1 MPILA
6 EQVLHKA
13 QSEFKKTE
21 TAKHP
26 DLKTT
31 RLKTDSNG
39 NLKSPFK
46 KLIDDL
52 QLAKYPHPPFTCQ
65 QQTIEVDGKTIPVT
79 YIKADGQINLSSEQ
93 LHQVSVNSLLLRKV
107 ALAATLEA
115 YATQHVTGK
124 NQLKT
129 IRAQIEQLVNES
141 IQEAIKQAENPKQKV
156 NTYDETNEFINK
168 LGTILNNNTQIKNH
182 NEAVRIIKGY
192 ERYVLSEMNAG
203 RVIINESTVTTSKG
217 KKNLIQ
223 MDIPLDAKLTEAQKK
238 EYLRVLDSKKPEW
251 FQKLKPEEQRW
262 YQERV
267 KRATKSTNGW
277 TTFAQEI
284 YGTSAMQQAL
294 ELKNARK
301 NYFFIDG
308 TLQSESTK
316 NATLNPIEVPKKER
330 QQLTIQNAEQLI
342 ENQIQGAEERFR
354 AHWGLSPDAKL
365 PGRIM
370 IASQSLLSP
379 LLGIADD
386 KMINAQRDAVER
398 VAKDPRYK
406 DKFQIV
412 FGNDAVNIFRK
423 AQIID
428 WKYTNEVM
436 DYSRSLME
444 NLQQAGVDSNHPQMK
459 LMTAALA
466 ELEALKK
473 APDLGDR
480 NKAAFKTALTSILI
494 EAAGGKVCTN
504 CKSGKDRTGLEELY
518 HNAMLTYYSLYNE
531 LPSYD
536 DGPEK
541 REQFVEIFSHLFNTL
556 KIHESASGNTIG
568 AFGIKD
574 SAKML
579 CSDIAKAL
587 GANYT
592 MSNSRA
598 NINKTEEALVKKVLK
613 KFDQNKTV
621 VEADVFTDFALEKL
635 QHRKHELEQKSG
647 KKEKI
652 AVLDQL
658 ISDIKNGKELIP
670 ALNEFLTDE
679 KNKRIFSS
687 KTGLGQDQTLKL
699 IKKIIHE
706 YEDNNKL
713 IEEKKQYQKR
723 ENASSKD
730 AEQAPAIDTK
740 QPLPE
745 PQHEKPVRSGAH
757 RTPKSETAQQS
768 IQTEQSGPIQPTQ
781 RAQKPAQAQNQERL
795 DLEKGQLIQLQ
806 TELAKVKKEM
816 EINKH
821 QLAETKE
828 KLSIQRNE
836 LALAST
842 ALIKEKQTA
851 NQIDIKLTQEI
862 ELLDHLHTAVRV
874 QKNELLQLESELEQ
888 ISSMS
893 EQLDAQKTN
902 LEQLVTEHQQESNKL
917 ERLNQLQQEKLSLA
931 GLTKEHHKEA
941 AVLKQDELL
950 LKNQQDKKQS
960 LESKKSEMTVE
971 INKIQEETAQEEKNK
986 SFITRFFDTITSFF
1000 KSIFGSTSN
1009 KAENSLAT
1017 QKTKEIEQLQ
1027 AEISQLDKSI
1037 EQQEQIVQNQKVKV
1051 NSLETRIEEQSS
1063 RVQSIEDRAG
1073 VNDDIDKEIEKQTK
1087 KVEKLATEILH
1098 TEQDIEQLK
1107 NAETNNYIKVQELTG
1122 NISRQKE
1129 IINNT
1134 HVRIAEKEQAIKE
1147 QQGDL
1152 NSRLSSIR
1160 EMEHQIAEQEQ
1171 SIEEDRLSLHE
1182 CEDAINENGSEQRK
1196 LQIKISKQEKKIQQ
1210 EEKQTQAH
1218 TSKNEQHTHIE
1229 RSMALKQQLQE
1240 SKMVEN
1246 DELRINQIQI
1256 IVK

>member
-13 QSEFKKTE
+13 QSEFKKSE
-21 TAKHP
+21 TAKHT

-31 RLKTDSNG
+31 KLKADNNG
-39 NLKSPFK
+39 NLKAPFQ
-46 KLIDDL
+46 KLIDNL

-65 QQTIEVDGKTIPVT
+65 QQTVEVEGRTIPVT

-124 NQLKT
+124 NLLKT

-141 IQEAIKQAENPKQKV
+141 IQEAIKQAENSNQKV

-168 LGTILNNNTQIKNH
+168 LGTILNNNTQIKSH

-203 RVIINESTVTTSKG
+203 RVIINESTVATSKG
-217 KKNLIQ
+217 KKNLVQ
-223 MDIPLDAKLTEAQKK
+223 MDIPLDAQLTEAQKK

-262 YQERV
+262 YLERV
-267 KRATKSTNGW
+267 KRATHSADGW
-277 TTFAQEI
+277 TKFAQEV

-294 ELKNARK
+294 EMKNARK

-316 NATLNPIEVPKKER
+316 NATLNAIEVPKKER
-330 QQLTIQNAEQLI
+330 QQITIQNAEQLI

-354 AHWGLSPDAKL
+354 AHWGLSPDVKL

-379 LLGIADD
+379 LLGLADD
-386 KMINAQRDAVER
+386 KMINAQRAAIELL
-398 VAKDPRYK
+398 AKDPRYK

-436 DYSRSLME
+436 DYTRALMT
-444 NLQQAGVDSNHPQMK
+444 NLQQTGVDSHHPQMK
-459 LMTAALA
+459 IMTTALA

-494 EAAGGKVCTN
+494 EAAGGNVSTN

-536 DGPEK
+536 DGTAK

-598 NINKTEEALVKKVLK
+598 NINKTEEALVKKILK
-613 KFDQNKTV
+613 KFDQDKTV
-621 VEADVFTDFALEKL
+621 VEANVFTDFALEKL

-652 AVLDQL
+652 SVMDQL
-658 ISDIKNGKELIP
+658 ISDIKKGNELIP
-670 ALNEFLTDE
+670 ALNEFLTNE

-687 KTGLGQDQTLKL
+687 KTGIGQDQTIKL
-699 IKKIIHE
+699 IKKIITE
-706 YEDNNKL
+706 YENNTKL
-713 IEEKKQYQKR
+713 IEERTPYQKR
-723 ENASSKD
+723 ELESSKD
-730 AEQAPAIDTK
+730 TKKAPAINAK
-740 QPLPE
+740 QQI
-745 PQHEKPVRSGAH
+745 PQPQQEMPATPNLQSGAQ
-757 RTPKSETAQQS
+757 TA
-768 IQTEQSGPIQPTQ
+768 
-781 RAQKPAQAQNQERL
+781 RAQGQL
-795 DLEKGQLIQLQ
+795 DLEKGQLVQLQ
-806 TELAKVKKEM
+806 TELAKVKV
-816 EINKH
+816 EIEQNKR
-821 QLAETKE
+821 QLAEIKK
-828 KLSIQRNE
+828 KLSSERSE
-836 LALAST
+836 LARASLALT
-842 ALIKEKQTA
+842 RDKETA
-851 NQIDIKLTQEI
+851 NQMDIKLTQEI
-862 ELLDHLHTAVRV
+862 ELLDHLHTALQV
-874 QKNELLQLESELEQ
+874 QKNELHQLESALNQVPSISVELD
-888 ISSMS
+888 S
-893 EQLDAQKTN
+893 QKTN
-902 LEQLVTEHQQESNKL
+902 LGELVTKHQQESNKL
-917 ERLNQLQQEKLSLA
+917 EHLTQLQQEKSTIDELR
-931 GLTKEHHKEA
+931 KEHHKEA
-941 AVLKQDELL
+941 AVLKSDEISLT
-950 LKNQQDKKQS
+950 NHQDKKPS
-960 LESKKSEMTVE
+960 LESKKSELTE
-971 INKIQEETAQEEKNK
+971 ALSELQEESAQKEKNK
-986 SFITRFFDTITSFF
+986 SFIARFFNAITSFF
-1000 KSIFGSTSN
+1000 KSIFGSASSKT
-1009 KAENSLAT
+1009 ENSLT
-1017 QKTKEIEQLQ
+1017 MQKINEIEQLKT
-1027 AEISQLDKSI
+1027 EIVQLDNRI
-1037 EQQEQIVQNQKVKV
+1037 EQQKQIVQKQKVKV
-1051 NSLETRIEEQSS
+1051 RSLETRIEEQNNK
-1063 RVQSIEDRAG
+1063 VQSPQDSVN
-1073 VNDDIDKEIEKQTK
+1073 VNDDINKEIEQQTK
-1087 KVEKLATEILH
+1087 KVKKLATEIMH
-1098 TEQDIEQLK
+1098 TKQDIEQLK
-1107 NAETNNYIKVQELTG
+1107 NAEASNHIKVQELTG
-1122 NISRQKE
+1122 NISHQREVISNTEVMIDQKE
-1129 IINNT
+1129 QT
-1134 HVRIAEKEQAIKE
+1134 IKE
-1147 QQGDL
+1147 QRGDL
-1152 NSRLSSIR
+1152 NSRLSSIG
-1160 EMEHQIAEQEQ
+1160 EMEQQITKKEQA
-1171 SIEEDRLSLHE
+1171 IEKDRLSLHR
-1182 CEDAINENGSEQRK
+1182 CEDAIHNNGTEQRQ
-1196 LQIKISKQEKKIQQ
+1196 LQNKIVKQEKKIQQ
-1210 EEKQTQAH
+1210 EEKQTQVH
-1218 TSKNEQHTHIE
+1218 TSKNTQHAHIE
-1229 RSMALKQQLQE
+1229 RSMAMKQQLQE

-1256 IVK
+1256 VVK